1 MKKGILFVLSG
12 PAGSGKGTVV
22 ECLLK
27 KHPEIKL
34 SISKTTRAP
43 RGNEIPNVNYY
54 YVTKEDFQK
63 SIENNEFFEYAQ
75 YSKNYYGTPNSEVVD
90 YLERGIDVILEIEV
104 VGAMKVKA
112 MHPETVTI
120 MLTPPDSADLERRL
134 RGRASDSEEQILMRL
149 ARAKEEI
156 KSLPDYDYS
165 VVNEFGKQE
174 ECADLIY
181 AIMQASHR
189 KTSLTKSIIENFIK

>member
-1 MKKGILFVLSG
+1 
-12 PAGSGKGTVV
+12 
-22 ECLLK
+22 
-27 KHPEIKL
+27 
-34 SISKTTRAP
+34 
-43 RGNEIPNVNYY
+43 
-54 YVTKEDFQK
+54 
-63 SIENNEFFEYAQ
+63 
-75 YSKNYYGTPNSEVVD
+75 
-90 YLERGIDVILEIEV
+90 
-104 VGAMKVKA
+104 MKVKA

-189 KTSLTKSIIENFIK
+189 KTSLTKSIIENFIN